1 MLDRKASS
9 FESNV
14 KNINDNNS
22 GIVRTKSSSIASTN
36 TESEALP
43 SPTVVIIGVEEHF
56 NA

>member
-9 FESNV
+9 SESNV
-14 KNINDNNS
+14 KNINDNNG
-22 GIVRTKSSSIASTN
+22 GIVITRSSRIASTN

-43 SPTVVIIGVEEHF
+43 PLIVVIIGVEEHF